1 MGCRDRGFQSQ
12 LGRPDLARSRMLPTP
27 AAGSPHPVSFYPTA
41 PTCTG
46 LGVALVLCTEDQ
58 LSVWWPLCRWK
69 GEQLLGH
76 QNWEPDVLVA
86 PCTSCDS
93 WWQVTE
99 TPLKL
104 AERKPRGSRLS
115 RDQEPRPAASCNS
128 TSGTVATVHPGSW
141 PWSSPVGS
149 PEGGACFRLRSSGN
163 NVDASCRPASGAR
176 PVAVGVRMARAG
188 SGAADPWG
196 PAMSRSDRPGPEAR
210 ARVQRLSRP
219 QRRRLAGSRG
229 RPGRRGSREAEC
241 PLLRPPRQRLVVCES
256 ARRLGEQCRRV
267 SRPAGAVGAGTG
279 AASASDDGSQ
289 LPARGCPSS
298 LGRGEG
304 AAWPHSQGRRGCS
317 AWVSLPSA
325 VCLSEPC
332 ASALAPS
339 GDNP

>member
-27 AAGSPHPVSFYPTA
+27 AAGSPQTVSFYPTA

-69 GEQLLGH
+69 GEQPLGH

-93 WWQVTE
+93 WWQVTG

-104 AERKPRGSRLS
+104 AERKPRGSGLRLS

-128 TSGTVATVHPGSW
+128 ASGTVATVHPGSW

-163 NVDASCRPASGAR
+163 NVDASCRPALGAR

-256 ARRLGEQCRRV
+256 ARRRGEQCRRV
-267 SRPAGAVGAGTG
+267 SRPA
-279 AASASDDGSQ
+279 ASR
-289 LPARGCPSS
+289 RGGDRRGIR
-298 LGRGEG
+298 LGRRQPAPGPG
-304 AAWPHSQGRRGCS
+304 LPKQPRPWGGRRLASFSGQTRLLCVGEP
-317 AWVSLPSA
+317 AFC
-325 VCLSEPC
+325 CLSV
-332 ASALAPS
+332 
-339 GDNP
+339 